1 MASYYMLKPVRE
13 SLFLHYQ
20 GVKNFPKVHILTVFV
35 TYFAA
40 QFYDLLGR
48 HIAPSRLAI
57 YSAPTFA
64 ALIVAFWA
72 VIRSISPE
80 SSAFPALVW
89 IYYQAV
95 SLYAVFV
102 VALFWGLTNGAFRPD
117 EGQKHYGIIGAGGI
131 LGGAVGGSLTEH
143 LAQQLGSH
151 NLLPLSA
158 LLILPCYFLARTLD
172 ACRQPSP
179 ESPGQQRTSSL
190 RLLFENRYVGAM
202 GLLIMLT
209 LGVEEFGDHQT
220 QRVLEDSHL
229 SRDQI
234 TEFYGR
240 LFFYTNLLG
249 CLISLLLTRAIQSRF
264 GPGPGLI
271 GLQLAASAK
280 AIGICIWPTT
290 DCLLW
295 LLSLDLAMH
304 YSLFQSSKE
313 LLYIPTSREVKLRA
327 KTLIDTFLFRL
338 GAGGAALVVLLFLV
352 QAEQTT
358 ISACLVALAL
368 CASGVGYWLHC
379 RYQELTRL
387 PQNKRP

>member
-40 QFYDLLGR
+40 QLYDLLCRYIPAG
-48 HIAPSRLAI
+48 RLAVF
-57 YSAPTFA
+57 STPTFA
-64 ALIVAFWA
+64 ALIVLFWG
-72 VIRSISPE
+72 VIRSVSPE

-102 VALFWGLTNGAFRPD
+102 VALFWGLTNGAFRSE
-117 EGQKHYGIIGAGGI
+117 EGQKHYGLIGAGGI
-131 LGGAVGGSLTEH
+131 LGGAIGGSLTEG

-158 LLILPCYFLARTLD
+158 LLILPCFFLARYLE
-172 ACRQPSP
+172 AQRQPAPKSQSSKP
-179 ESPGQQRTSSL
+179 TSSL

-240 LFFYTNLLG
+240 LFRYTNLLG
-249 CLISLLLTRAIQSRF
+249 CFISLVLTRAIQSRF
-264 GPGPGLI
+264 GPGPGLV

-280 AIGICIWPTT
+280 AIGICLWPTT
-290 DCLLW
+290 QCLLW
-295 LLSLDLAMH
+295 MLSLDLAMH

-313 LLYIPTSREVKLRA
+313 LLYIPTSPEVKLRA

-338 GAGGAALVVLLFLV
+338 GAGGAALVVLLYLV
-352 QAEQTT
+352 HAKQTT
-358 ISACLVALAL
+358 ISACLVLLAML
-368 CASGVGYWLHC
+368 ASAVGIWLHR
-379 RYQELTRL
+379 RYQELTRSAE
-387 PQNKRP
+387 N